1 MMYYWLIM
9 SYIEIHIAYI
19 VQLYKLNTNRY
30 IREISI
36 LDYNLLSSI
45 DMEDIDHS
53 TVFLK
58 QNP

>member
-53 TVFLK
+53 TVF
-58 QNP
+58 